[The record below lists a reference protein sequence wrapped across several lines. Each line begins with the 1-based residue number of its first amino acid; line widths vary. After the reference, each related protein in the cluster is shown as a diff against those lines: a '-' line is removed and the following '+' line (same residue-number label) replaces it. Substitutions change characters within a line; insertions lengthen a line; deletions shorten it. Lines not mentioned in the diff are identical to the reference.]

1 MRRFDSPQFPGFP
14 ANCGP
19 NVAPLEPIGRRALL
33 DRVAAVREHDTQV
46 TPVGS
51 TSVTELASRSG
62 CFGFLKAKISA
73 QGKGEDAPWDAID
86 VTRRLQPDLKGT
98 DDVRPSLT

>member
-1 MRRFDSPQFPGFP
+1 MP
-14 ANCGP
+14 
-19 NVAPLEPIGRRALL
+19 
-33 DRVAAVREHDTQV
+33 DRVGAVREHDTQV